1 MGGEANP
8 ILGSL
13 LNGIGTNI
21 LAGNDPVKGALIN
34 ASALAGSGNMG
45 GAMSSAAPSAIPP
58 PTSVI
63 PGINGGPSA
72 AFYNPAASTVT
83 ASQYQIPGLVG
94 GSNQVF
100 SNPAVMSPPPI
111 QGLVG
116 GPSSVFSSPYTAPT
130 ASQTFPLASA
140 SNVPA
145 PIVEMGT
152 NATSPS
158 YWEQF
163 KLFNREN
170 PGLTQM
176 GFSTTKDLLTPDQIN
191 PAPVVPVQARGQ
203 LRPYDP
209 IAMMNP
215 YQQTVIGGQPI
226 SLLG

>member
-1 MGGEANP
+1 MGGAANP

-45 GAMSSAAPSAIPP
+45 GAMPSATSSAIPP

-72 AFYNPAASTVT
+72 AFYNPAASTAT

-116 GPSSVFSSPYTAPT
+116 GPSSVFSNPYTSTNAMSSG
-130 ASQTFPLASA
+130 ASGFPLTPGGVTKVA
-140 SNVPA
+140 
-145 PIVEMGT
+145 E
-152 NATSPS
+152 PS
-158 YWEQF
+158 FFDQF
-163 KLFNREN
+163 KGFAREN
-170 PGLTQM
+170 PMLTQM
-176 GFSTTKDLLTPDQIN
+176 GFATAKDVLTPEQIAQ
-191 PAPVVPVQARGQ
+191 APVVPVQARGQ
-203 LRPYDP
+203 LRDFNPMASMDPYR
-209 IAMMNP
+209 
-215 YQQTVIGGQPI
+215 QSVISNQPI

>member
-1 MGGEANP
+1 MGGAANP
-8 ILGSL
+8 ILGSF

-63 PGINGGPSA
+63 PGINGGPTA
-72 AFYNPAASTVT
+72 AFYTPASSTAA

-116 GPSSVFSSPYTAPT
+116 GPSNVFSNPYTAPT

-152 NATSPS
+152 KATSPS

-163 KLFNREN
+163 KGFSREN
-170 PGLTQM
+170 PMLTQM
-176 GFSTTKDLLTPDQIN
+176 GFATAKDVLTPEQIAQA
-191 PAPVVPVQARGQ
+191 PAVPVQARGQ
-203 LRPYDP
+203 LRDYNPMASMDPYR
-209 IAMMNP
+209 
-215 YQQTVIGGQPI
+215 QSVISNQPI

>member
-1 MGGEANP
+1 MGGAANP

-21 LAGNDPVKGALIN
+21 VAGNDPVKGLMIN
-34 ASALAGSGNMG
+34 ASALAGSGNMAG
-45 GAMSSAAPSAIPP
+45 TVPSPVTP
-58 PTSVI
+58 PTQ
-63 PGINGGPSA
+63 A
-72 AFYNPAASTVT
+72 
-83 ASQYQIPGLVG
+83 IPGLVG
-94 GSNQVF
+94 GPSQVF

-116 GPSSVFSSPYTAPT
+116 GPSSVFSNPYTAPT

-163 KLFNREN
+163 KVFNREN

-176 GFSTTKDLLTPDQIN
+176 GISTAKDVLTPEQIAQA
-191 PAPVVPVQARGQ
+191 PAVPVQARGQ
-203 LRPYDP
+203 LRDFNPMASMDPYK
-209 IAMMNP
+209 
-215 YQQTVIGGQPI
+215 QSVISSPQI
-226 SLLG
+226 SLI

>member
-1 MGGEANP
+1 MGGAANP

-45 GAMSSAAPSAIPP
+45 GAMPSATSSAIPP

-72 AFYNPAASTVT
+72 AFYNPAASTAT

-116 GPSSVFSSPYTAPT
+116 GPSSVFSSPYTSTNAMSSG
-130 ASQTFPLASA
+130 ASGFPLTPGGVAKA
-140 SNVPA
+140 A
-145 PIVEMGT
+145 E
-152 NATSPS
+152 PS
-158 YWEQF
+158 FFDQF
-163 KLFNREN
+163 KGFAREN
-170 PGLTQM
+170 PMLTQI
-176 GFSTTKDLLTPDQIN
+176 GFETTKDVFTPEQIAQ
-191 PAPVVPVQARGQ
+191 APTVPVQARGQ
-203 LRPYDP
+203 LRPFDP
-209 IAMMNP
+209 VAALDPYRQSALSNP
-215 YQQTVIGGQPI
+215 QI
-226 SLLG
+226 SLI

>member
-1 MGGEANP
+1 MGGAANP

-34 ASALAGSGNMG
+34 ASALAGSGNMA
-45 GAMSSAAPSAIPP
+45 GAVPSPVTM
-58 PTSVI
+58 PTPVI
-63 PGINGGPSA
+63 PGIDGGPSA
-72 AFYNPAASTVT
+72 AFYNPALSAPT

-94 GSNQVF
+94 GPSAAF

-116 GPSSVFSSPYTAPT
+116 SPSSVFSNPYTAPT
-130 ASQTFPLASA
+130 ASQTFSLASA

-152 NATSPS
+152 TATSPS

-163 KLFNREN
+163 KIFNREN

-176 GFSTTKDLLTPDQIN
+176 GLSTAKDVLTPEQIAQA
-191 PAPVVPVQARGQ
+191 PAVPVQARGQ
-203 LRPYDP
+203 LRDFNPMASMDPYK
-209 IAMMNP
+209 
-215 YQQTVIGGQPI
+215 QSVIGGQPI
-226 SLLG
+226 SLI

>member
-1 MGGEANP
+1 MGGAANP

-21 LAGNDPVKGALIN
+21 VAGNDPVKGLMIN

-45 GAMSSAAPSAIPP
+45 GAMPSATSSSIPP

-72 AFYNPAASTVT
+72 AFYNPAASTAT

-116 GPSSVFSSPYTAPT
+116 GPSSVFSNPYTEPT

-152 NATSPS
+152 NAASPS

-163 KLFNREN
+163 KVFNREN

-176 GFSTTKDLLTPDQIN
+176 GLSTAKDVLTPEQIAQA
-191 PAPVVPVQARGQ
+191 PAVPVQARGQ
-203 LRPYDP
+203 LRDFNPMASMDPYK
-209 IAMMNP
+209 
-215 YQQTVIGGQPI
+215 QSVISSPQI
-226 SLLG
+226 SLI